1 MREAFDVMSEHP
13 FLTLFLGMILLGV
26 LSEIKDMV
34 KKN

>member
-13 FLTLFLGMILLGV
+13 FLTLFLGFILLGV
-26 LSEIKDMV
+26 LSEIKEMV

>member
-13 FLTLFLGMILLGV
+13 FLTLFLGFILLGV
-26 LSEIKDMV
+26 LSEIKDIL